1 MLAEQPLGVPLSE
14 IGRFVAQRGL
24 WQLHPSG
31 RRSAAGPQRLLAP
44 VRLME
49 RFTYE
54 ARDENATRLLG
65 AALAKVLPDGTTVAL
80 CGTLGAGKTR
90 LVQAIAEASGVERRE
105 VVSPTFVLIQ
115 EHCGRRPIYHIDAYR
130 LRDEDEFLQLGPE
143 EYFES
148 AGLTLIEWADRVAR
162 CLPRQ
167 RIEIH
172 AEVTGPESRRFTV
185 VDLAGEYQTV
195 IDQLR
200 RRLA

>member
-1 MLAEQPLGVPLSE
+1 M
-14 IGRFVAQRGL
+14 
-24 WQLHPSG
+24 
-31 RRSAAGPQRLLAP
+31 
-44 VRLME
+44 
-49 RFTYE
+49 
-54 ARDENATRLLG
+54 
-65 AALAKVLPDGTTVAL
+65 
-80 CGTLGAGKTR
+80 
-90 LVQAIAEASGVERRE
+90 
-105 VVSPTFVLIQ
+105 VSPTFVLIQ